1 MIEQEFAVGRN
12 AEIDV
17 HIHSGRVEVK
27 TGSDRTISVEVDT
40 DDPEFVVEQR
50 GDLIHV
56 SSDKNIRW
64 SARGHAFVVIEIPEG
79 TDATIGTAS
88 ANIECS
94 GLLGRIEAKTAS
106 GEIEIAHAENA
117 TIKTASGDAS
127 VGTVTGDIKIN
138 SASGDARV
146 GECAGKAN
154 FAAASGDVHMDV
166 SSGVVNASTASGDI
180 TIERFTGRR
189 AIFKSMSGTASIG
202 VPTGTRLDLDATL
215 LSGKL
220 KLPKPGS
227 DTPPSERQMTI
238 KAKLVSG
245 DLTIRRVEA

>member
-1 MIEQEFAVGRN
+1 MIEHEFDVGRG
-12 AEIDV
+12 AGIDV
-17 HIHSGRVEVK
+17 HIHSGRVEVS

-40 DDPEFVVEQR
+40 DDPGFVVEQR
-50 GDLIHV
+50 GDLV
-56 SSDKNIRW
+56 YVFSDNKTRW
-64 SARGHAFVVIEIPEG
+64 STRGHSNVVIEVPEG
-79 TDATIGTAS
+79 ADVTIGAAS
-88 ANIECS
+88 AKIECS
-94 GLLGRIEAKTAS
+94 GPLGRVEAKTAS
-106 GEIEIAHAENA
+106 GEIEIGQAESA

-146 GECAGKAN
+146 GECPGKAS
-154 FAAASGDVHMDV
+154 FAAASGDIHMDV
-166 SSGVVNASTASGDI
+166 STGTVNASTASGDI

-189 AIFKSMSGTASIG
+189 AVFKSMSGTAIIG

-220 KLPKPGS
+220 KLPQPVS
-227 DTPPSERQMTI
+227 DSPPSERQMTI

-245 DLTIRRVEA
+245 DLTIRRI

>member
-1 MIEQEFAVGRN
+1 VIVQEFGVGRS

-27 TGSDRTISVEVDT
+27 TGGDRTISVEVDT
-40 DDPEFVVEQR
+40 DDPGFVVEKQ
-50 GDLIHV
+50 GDLVYV
-56 SSDKNIRW
+56 SSDKSTRW
-64 SARGHAFVVIEIPEG
+64 SARGHAFVVIEVPEG
-79 TDATIGTAS
+79 TDVTIGTAS
-88 ANIECS
+88 AKIECS
-94 GLLGRIEAKTAS
+94 GPLGRVEAKTAS
-106 GEIEIAHAENA
+106 GEIEIDHAESA
-117 TIKTASGDAS
+117 MIKTASGDAS
-127 VGTVTGDIKIN
+127 VATVTDDIKIN

-146 GECAGKAN
+146 GKCEGKAN
-154 FAAASGDVHMDV
+154 FASASGDVHVDV
-166 SSGVVNASTASGDI
+166 GTGTVNASTASGDI
-180 TIERFTGRR
+180 TIEQFTGRR
-189 AIFKSMSGTASIG
+189 AIFKSMSGTTIIG

-220 KLPKPGS
+220 KLPKPVS